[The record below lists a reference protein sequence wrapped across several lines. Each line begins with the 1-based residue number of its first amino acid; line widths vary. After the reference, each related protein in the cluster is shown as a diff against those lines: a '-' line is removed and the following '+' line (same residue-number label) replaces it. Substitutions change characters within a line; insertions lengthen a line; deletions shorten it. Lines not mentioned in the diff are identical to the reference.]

1 MCKLHHQWNLYWT
14 AVKAKWTD
22 WSHAKCHPNP
32 NNKNY
37 CEGCFGTYQFPE
49 YGDLF
54 DYAVCKFSHD
64 DPVTVA
70 TLAANFPKAECI
82 DGTCPRCT
90 ETYQIV
96 PPCYEV
102 MHSTRKIDYEKY
114 GYQNEATKEG
124 GVFRK
129 TGLTQES
136 LPLNIF
142 STHLNERLPEIL
154 THHFYTKWLKAQL
167 PYLEANVPS
176 GVAVL
181 RMDFQE
187 RVGLFSK
194 TNVAQEEY
202 FKVKVVLFLVASA
215 MRFGPNQPVQDD
227 LCIYMCPNS
236 VQKNAALVQH
246 CVKDTMKWLRS
257 RAGLSSVFY
266 VSDRARQEFS
276 NCTALHALSEHDKR
290 HGTRA
295 HHVFEVEG
303 EGKGPVD
310 GLGAAIKRLIRNI
323 CSRYP
328 HTPTLFELYTELTR
342 ITKSAPIRG
351 PKYRKYKQYRFVLV
365 QPDEISTLTPG
376 DTIPATTKF
385 YQYASTGTPGELSRR
400 RMPCFCDCC
409 MRGAYHRCPNAAFCG
424 PWEKVRSKK
433 Q

>member
-1 MCKLHHQWNLYWT
+1 MRD
-14 AVKAKWTD
+14 A
-22 WSHAKCHPNP
+22 S
-32 NNKNY
+32 
-37 CEGCFGTYQFPE
+37 GTYEFPE

-54 DYAVCKFSHD
+54 DYAVCKYSHY
-64 DPVTVA
+64 DPRTVA

-96 PPCYEV
+96 PPCYEF
-102 MHSTRKIDYEKY
+102 MHSTRKIDYQKY
-114 GYQNEATKEG
+114 GYEKRNHQRG
-124 GVFRK
+124 RRCSK
-129 TGLTQES
+129 TVLTQES

-142 STHLNERLPEIL
+142 FTHINEKLPEIL

-167 PYLEANVPS
+167 PHLEANVPS
-176 GVAVL
+176 GLL
-181 RMDFQE
+181 RMDFPE
-187 RVGLFSK
+187 RVELFSK
-194 TNVAQEEY
+194 TNIAQEQY
-202 FKVKVVLFLVASA
+202 FNVEIILFLNASA
-215 MRFGPNQPVQDD
+215 MRFGPDQPVQHD

-236 VQKNAALVQH
+236 VHKNAALVQH
-246 CVKDTMKWLRS
+246 CVKDTVKWLRS

-266 VSDRARQEFS
+266 ISDRARQEFS
-276 NCTALHALSEHDKR
+276 NCTTLHALSEHDKR

-342 ITKSAPIRG
+342 ITKSAPIRC
-351 PKYRKYKQYRFVLV
+351 PKYRKYQQYRFVLV
-365 QPDEISTLTPG
+365 LLDKISTLTPG

-385 YQYASTGTPGELSRR
+385 YQYASSGKPGEHSRR
-400 RMPCFCDCC
+400 RMPCFCDVC
-409 MRGAYHRCPNAAFCG
+409 MRGAYHWCPNARFCG
-424 PWEKVRSKK
+424 PWEKVSSKK